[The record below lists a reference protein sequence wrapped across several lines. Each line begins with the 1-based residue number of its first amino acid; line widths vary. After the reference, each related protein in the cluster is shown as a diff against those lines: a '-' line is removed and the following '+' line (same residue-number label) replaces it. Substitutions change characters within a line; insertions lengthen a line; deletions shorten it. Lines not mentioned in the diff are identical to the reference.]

1 MKWSIRS
8 AVLALLIML
17 TGNILA
23 QEGVPVGFVQ
33 AQVMTVEVINEYPH
47 DVAAFTQGL
56 IWHEGSLYESTGQRG
71 ESSLREVNP
80 TTGEVIRRIPVSR
93 PEEQLTGDN
102 AQNDYFAE
110 GLTLVGNQ
118 LIQLT
123 WTEGEAFVYD
133 LATFERVNTFNYTSQ
148 GWGICHD
155 GRYLYMS
162 DSSQYLA
169 IHEADT
175 FELIG
180 RMLVTLNGQ
189 PLPTQ
194 LLNELECVGDSI
206 YANLWSDSP
215 YAASFQTDYIVQI
228 DKFNGNVISVIDAG
242 NLLTDAM
249 KSEMPGAVVAEDGS
263 VTIPS
268 SAALNGIAYN
278 PESDTFFITGK
289 NWSRMFEVRFV
300 AR

>member
-1 MKWSIRS
+1 MKWFIRS
-8 AVLALLIML
+8 SVLAVLILL
-17 TGNILA
+17 TGSVLA
-23 QEGVPVGFVQ
+23 QEGVPLGFVQ
-33 AQVMTVEVINEYPH
+33 AQVMGVEVLNVYPH

-102 AQNDYFAE
+102 AQENYFAE

-123 WTEGEAFVYD
+123 WTEGEAFVYN
-133 LATFERVNTFNYTSQ
+133 LETFERVNTLNYTSQ
-148 GWGICHD
+148 GWGICYD
-155 GRYLYMS
+155 GRYIYMS
-162 DSSQYLA
+162 DSTQYIA

-180 RMLVTLNGQ
+180 RMLVTLNGN

-194 LLNELECVGDSI
+194 LLNELECVGDTI

-242 NLLTDAM
+242 NLLTDEM
-249 KSEMPGAVVAEDGS
+249 KLEIPGATTAEDS
-263 VTIPS
+263 TVTIPS

-300 AR
+300 VR